1 MKNEVI
7 NVILMNELFDVYGE
21 LLSPKQ
27 SQIFIC
33 YYEDNLSLSEIA
45 DNLSISRNAVY
56 DALKKAE
63 TSLKNYEEKLHIIE
77 NEKKLS
83 KDIEVLYK
91 EKHLDEFALK
101 MLKGE

>member
-1 MKNEVI
+1 MKNEVT

-21 LLSPKQ
+21 LLPPKQ
-27 SQIFIC
+27 SQIFIY

-91 EKHLDEFALK
+91 EKHLDEFAFK

>member
-1 MKNEVI
+1 MKNEVD
-7 NVILMNELFDVYGE
+7 NVLLMNELLDVYGE

-27 SQIFIC
+27 GQIFID

-45 DNLSISRNAVY
+45 ENLSISRNAVY

-63 TSLKNYEEKLHIIE
+63 ASLKYYEEKLHVIE
-77 NEKKLS
+77 NNNKLS

-91 EKHLDEFALK
+91 EKHLDEVAFK
-101 MLKGE
+101 VLKGE